1 MSAPTRISR
10 REFLETTGAAG
21 AGLVIGFHLPPGG
34 RFAAAAAAPFAPNA
48 WLRISPDNS
57 VLIVVDRSEMGQG
70 VTTALPMLVAEE
82 LDADWTKVK
91 IEFAP
96 ADKAYTNPMFGMQ
109 GTGGSTSVRAAYTP
123 LRKAGAAAR
132 EMLVAA
138 ACQTWAVD
146 RVDCRTEGGAVI
158 HTGSKRR
165 LTYGQLAAKAASLPV
180 PENPTLKEPKNW
192 KILGTRVKRLDT
204 PAKVD
209 GSAQFGIDVKA
220 PGMLVAVVARCP
232 TIGGR
237 VASFDATKAKAVPGV
252 KDVVQISSGVA
263 VVADGY
269 WNAKKGR
276 DALGVKW
283 DEGPNAQVTSASITQ
298 LLSEQAAKPSPKAA
312 KAAEPPK
319 PPESQKPSEIPA
331 PRRLSPAQP
340 EQLTLLEAAYELPL
354 LAHATME
361 PMNCTAHVRADG
373 VDIWAPTQFQ
383 TGAQG
388 LGAKIGG
395 VPPEKVQ
402 VHTTYLGGGFGRRF
416 ELDFIQEALE
426 TSKAAG
432 APVKVVWSREDD
444 MQHDQYRPASVH
456 QFRAGLDASGQP
468 VAWTHAFAAPSIV
481 VRVFG
486 PGAIKNGIDEETVEG
501 AVGMPY
507 SVPNVHVQY
516 ALTDLGIPVGFWR
529 SVNNTFNAFVV
540 ESFIDELAHAA
551 KKDPYEYRRDLLGKA
566 PRHLGV
572 LNLAA
577 SKAGWSTPLPA
588 GRSRGIAVWK
598 SFDSYVAEVAEISLQ
613 TDGTPRV
620 HRVVCAVDCGPVV
633 NPSIVEAQMESAI
646 VYGLTAAL
654 WGEITIDKGRVQ
666 QSNFHNYQMLRL
678 AEMPKVEVHIVPST
692 DSQGGA
698 GEPGTPP
705 IAPAVA
711 NAIFALNGKRIRKLP
726 IGKLA

>member
-1 MSAPTRISR
+1 MSTPSSKVSR
-10 REFLETTGAAG
+10 REFLETTAAAG
-21 AGLVIGFHLPPGG
+21 AGLVIGFHLPAGG
-34 RFAAAAAAPFAPNA
+34 RFAAAPAAAAPFAPNA

-70 VTTALPMLVAEE
+70 VATALPMLVAEE
-82 LDADWTKVK
+82 LDADWTTIK

-96 ADKAYTNPMFGMQ
+96 ADKAYINPIFGMQ

-138 ACQTWAVD
+138 ACQTWGVD
-146 RVDCRTEGGAVI
+146 RVDCRTERGAVI

-165 LTYGQLAAKAASLPV
+165 LSYGQLATKAATIPV
-180 PENPTLKEPKNW
+180 PAEPKLKDPKDW
-192 KILGTRVKRLDT
+192 KILGHRVKRLDT

-220 PGMLVAVVARCP
+220 PGLLVAVVARCP
-232 TIGGR
+232 TIGGK
-237 VASFDATKAKAVPGV
+237 VASFDPTKAKAVPGV

-269 WNAKKGR
+269 WSAKKGR
-276 DALGVKW
+276 DALDVKW
-283 DEGPNAQVTSASITQ
+283 DDGPNAQVTSASISQ
-298 LLSEQAAKPSPKAA
+298 LLTEQAGKPSAQARHDGDPDGALAGAA
-312 KAAEPPK
+312 SKVD
-319 PPESQKPSEIPA
+319 
-331 PRRLSPAQP
+331 
-340 EQLTLLEAAYELPL
+340 AAYELPL

-361 PMNCTAHVRADG
+361 PMNCSAHVRSDG

-432 APVKVVWSREDD
+432 TPVKVVWSREDD

-456 QFRAGLDASGQP
+456 QLRAGLDQSGHP
-468 VAWTHAFAAPSIV
+468 VAWTHAFAAPSIMA
-481 VRVFG
+481 RVFG
-486 PGAIKNGIDEETVEG
+486 PGTIKNGIDEETVEG

-507 SVPNVHVQY
+507 GIPNVHVQY

-588 GRSRGIAVWK
+588 GRARGIAVWK
-598 SFDSYVAEVAEISLQ
+598 SFETYVAEVAEVSLEP
-613 TDGTPRV
+613 DGTPRV

-654 WGEITIDKGRVQ
+654 WGEITLDKGRVQ
-666 QSNFHNYQMLRL
+666 QSNFHNYRMLRL
-678 AEMPKVEVHIVPST
+678 AQMPKVEVHIVPSS
-692 DSQGGA
+692 DSQGGV
-698 GEPGTPP
+698 GEPATPP
-705 IAPAVA
+705 IAPAVT

-726 IGKLA
+726 IGKMA